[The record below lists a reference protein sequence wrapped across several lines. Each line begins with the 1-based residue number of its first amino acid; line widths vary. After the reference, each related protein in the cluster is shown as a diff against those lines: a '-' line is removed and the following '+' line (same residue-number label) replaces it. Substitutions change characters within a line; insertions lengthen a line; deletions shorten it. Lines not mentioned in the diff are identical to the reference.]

1 MSPTSTPS
9 TEILDGL
16 PYNLMISLLI
26 RGIHMGEISKV
37 GWMIRLVRQV
47 MWSDSLYSYTCYW
60 IQFEWT

>member
-1 MSPTSTPS
+1 
-9 TEILDGL
+9 
-16 PYNLMISLLI
+16 MISLLI

-60 IQFEWT
+60 IQFE